1 MQSCMVFKVTKL
13 LRKERPIWTHEM
25 WLIDFIQLL
34 KAFSG
39 RKMIYRG
46 YWGWK
51 IFFSEIWVKGL
62 TLSCGN
68 GKSKGVWGGGGVTVG
83 IPSVVGVW
91 IFSGN
96 THFE

>member
-1 MQSCMVFKVTKL
+1 
-13 LRKERPIWTHEM
+13 M

-51 IFFSEIWVKGL
+51 FFFSEIWVKGL

-68 GKSKGVWGGGGVTVG
+68 GKSKGVWGGVTVG

>member
-1 MQSCMVFKVTKL
+1 
-13 LRKERPIWTHEM
+13 M

-68 GKSKGVWGGGGVTVG
+68 GKSKGVWGGGGGGGGGGVTVG

-96 THFE
+96 THVE

>member
-1 MQSCMVFKVTKL
+1 
-13 LRKERPIWTHEM
+13 
-25 WLIDFIQLL
+25 
-34 KAFSG
+34 
-39 RKMIYRG
+39 MIYRG
-46 YWGWK
+46 YWRWK

-68 GKSKGVWGGGGVTVG
+68 GKSNGVRGGGGGGGGVTVG
-83 IPSVVGVW
+83 IPSVVGVL